1 MDLANNQIFLAL
13 ERLYGKTLKMK
24 KILLAT
30 LLGIS
35 LVGCNTERE
44 NRDNDKTYEATG
56 VYHSQFMCF
65 EGIIM
70 LDRNPPFQSGG
81 DLRLSPTNLSD
92 KYRKDQQK
100 LKIKYKFTNSEVSC
114 VSSPFGEIKTRRIK
128 IITVKKI

>member
-1 MDLANNQIFLAL
+1 MII
-13 ERLYGKTLKMK
+13 EPMK
-24 KILLAT
+24 LQAFI
-30 LLGIS
+30 IRS
-35 LVGCNTERE
+35 LCV
-44 NRDNDKTYEATG
+44 
-56 VYHSQFMCF
+56 F

-114 VSSPFGEIKTRRIK
+114 NSSPFGEIKTRRIK

>member
-56 VYHSQFMCF
+56 AA
-65 EGIIM
+65 
-70 LDRNPPFQSGG
+70 
-81 DLRLSPTNLSD
+81 
-92 KYRKDQQK
+92 
-100 LKIKYKFTNSEVSC
+100 KIGRASC
-114 VSSPFGEIKTRRIK
+114 RERV
-128 IITVKKI
+128 